1 MFQGEPRFYLILSL
15 LVVLLIFSGHP
26 AFGDEMRFKFKSP
39 SFSGIGT
46 SSHYLTIENQTHTR
60 KKAIDAREQAIIDEL
75 EREAKNTTLARF
87 QRNLES
93 RIYAQISRQL
103 VDNLFGENPSSEG
116 LIELLGNKIEY
127 ESDGETLTLTI
138 TDEEG
143 GTTTIVI
150 PVNSF
155 TF

>member
-1 MFQGEPRFYLILSL
+1 MFQGEPRFYLILSV

-26 AFGDEMRFKFKSP
+26 AFGDEMRFKFKST

-60 KKAIDAREQAIIDEL
+60 KKAIDAREQALIDEL

-116 LIELLGNKIEY
+116 IIELLGNKIEY

>member
-1 MFQGEPRFYLILSL
+1 MAKSKPDL
-15 LVVLLIFSGHP
+15 LVVVMIFAIMLMAVSNSVL
-26 AFGDEMRFKFKSP
+26 ADEMRFKFKST
-39 SFSGIGT
+39 SFSGVGT

-60 KKAIDAREQAIIDEL
+60 KKAIDAREQALIDEL

-103 VDNLFGENPSSEG
+103 VDNLFGENPSTEG

>member
-1 MFQGEPRFYLILSL
+1 MFQGEPRFYLILSV

-60 KKAIDAREQAIIDEL
+60 KKAIDAREQALIDEL

-116 LIELLGNKIEY
+116 IIELLGNKIEY

>member
-60 KKAIDAREQAIIDEL
+60 KKAIDAREQALIDEL

-116 LIELLGNKIEY
+116 IIELLGNKIEY

>member
-1 MFQGEPRFYLILSL
+1 MQTKTTPICTILLMIACPVS
-15 LVVLLIFSGHP
+15 
-26 AFGDEMRFKFKSP
+26 ADQMTFKFKSP
-39 SFSGIGT
+39 SFSGVGT

-60 KKAIDAREQAIIDEL
+60 EKAIDAREQALIDEL

-103 VDNLFGENPSSEG
+103 VDNLFGENPSTEG
-116 LIELLGNKIEY
+116 LIELLGNQIEY

-138 TDEEG
+138 TDETG
-143 GTTTIVI
+143 GKTTIVI